1 MNTMVPNR
9 ACNIL
14 LAMHNYSVSFAYLS
28 NACGES
34 VLYNYVSAWDMLKVK
49 QDCSHGQQQET
60 LHIWYNG
67 LFWEPSLSTEL
78 KSCQYVC
85 ACMCVCA
92 CACVRV
98 CACVCVCVLCV
109 CACVYVCV
117 RWHHVIIHKG
127 LHTQIKMSLIVKLQ
141 HGYTSSQHYNMV
153 STYVMVYCPEL
164 AEHKTYHKQILIFIT
179 WYKIPQIIVS

>member
-1 MNTMVPNR
+1 MRQYSTIMWVPEICWKWNKIVHMVNNRKHSIYGIMVCSGNLLFRQNWRVVSMCVR
-9 ACNIL
+9 AC
-14 LAMHNYSVSFAYLS
+14 
-28 NACGES
+28 
-34 VLYNYVSAWDMLKVK
+34 
-49 QDCSHGQQQET
+49 
-60 LHIWYNG
+60 
-67 LFWEPSLSTEL
+67 
-78 KSCQYVC
+78 VC
-85 ACMCVCA
+85 V